1 MKKLQELIDEVEKM
15 GFGLVPRID
24 DDGAVVFDLQTAPD
38 QPLRPKHLRAVAEVE
53 AFLVGVAWGRA
64 RPAAT

>member
-1 MKKLQELIDEVEKM
+1 MKKLQELIDDVEAA
-15 GFGLVPRID
+15 GFGLVPWID
-24 DDGAVVFDLQTAPD
+24 DDGAVVFDVGRAPGD
-38 QPLRPKHLRAVAEVE
+38 GFKAKRMRTVAEVE

>member
-24 DDGAVVFDLQTAPD
+24 DDGAVVFDIGCS
-38 QPLRPKHLRAVAEVE
+38 PLKGYPHRCRTVAEVE
-53 AFLVGVAWGRA
+53 AFLVGVVWGRA